1 MIDFIKIQPGKRT
14 KVKILADCKVA
25 GEHLP
30 AGKVVELSDEDAVQL
45 ISIAKAARYEEEE
58 VLATAHDSSGI
69 TEQIVKPRK
78 GKRR

>member
-14 KVKILADCKVA
+14 KVKITADCKVA
-25 GEHLP
+25 GEHLA

-45 ISIAKAARYEEEE
+45 ISISKAVRYEEPFAEAEE
-58 VLATAHDSSGI
+58 ADARAEAAKTL
-69 TEQIVKPRK
+69 EPKK